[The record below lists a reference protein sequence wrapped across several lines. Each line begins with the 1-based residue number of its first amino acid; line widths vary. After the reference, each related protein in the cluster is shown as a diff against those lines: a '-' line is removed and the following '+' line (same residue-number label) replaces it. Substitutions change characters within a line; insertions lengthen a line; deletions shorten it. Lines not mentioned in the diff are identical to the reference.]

1 MRKTK
6 VYTQTW
12 YRGNNYGSVLQA
24 YALPEVIRSLGY
36 ECEVLAY
43 APTKL
48 EQWRLKILYHGVRA
62 TIEYKINER
71 AMKHAKNG
79 DHEVIDNLQ
88 VFDEFRKNYMHIT
101 APCSDAASIYRI
113 CSEKAIFI
121 CGSDQ
126 IWNPYNFN
134 PAYFLNFVKDSK
146 RKIAYAPSF
155 GVEVL
160 PNYSKKVIAKEVS
173 TFVAVSVREK
183 RGAELIKDLTGKEV
197 KVAVD
202 PTLLLS
208 MDNWSSLLAERKVEK
223 PYLFC
228 YFLSR
233 NDAYFKAAKEIAE
246 MYNLELKV
254 LPMVAADFAKEETI
268 KEPIGPRE
276 WLGLVKNASFVLTD
290 SFHCTLFAI
299 RFHRQFYVLQR
310 FADGDKRGQN
320 SRIKMLLNM
329 TELNDRLLVPNTPV
343 KYGMV
348 TQQKYNI
355 ADENM
360 KGEIDASIQWL
371 RESLHNAAE

>member
-1 MRKTK
+1 MK

-160 PNYSKKVIAKEVS
+160 PNYSKKAIAKEVS
-173 TFVAVSVREK
+173 TFAAVSVREK

-202 PTLLLS
+202 PTMLLS
-208 MDNWSSLLAERKVEK
+208 MDSWSSLLAERKVEK

-233 NDAYFKAAKEIAE
+233 NDAYFEAAKEIAQ

-320 SRIKMLLNM
+320 SRIKTLLNM

-343 KYGMV
+343 EYGMV

-355 ADENM
+355 ADEKM
-360 KGEIDASIQWL
+360 KGEIDASLQWL

>member
-1 MRKTK
+1 MK

-71 AMKHAKNG
+71 AMRHAKNG

-160 PNYSKKVIAKEVS
+160 PNYSKKAIAKEVS
-173 TFVAVSVREK
+173 TFAAVSVREK
-183 RGAELIKDLTGKEV
+183 RGADLIKDLTGKEV

-202 PTLLLS
+202 PTMLLS
-208 MDNWSSLLAERKVEK
+208 MDSWSSLLAERKVEK

-233 NDAYFKAAKEIAE
+233 NDAYFEAAKEIAQ

-320 SRIKMLLNM
+320 SRIKTLLNM

-355 ADENM
+355 ADEKM
-360 KGEIDASIQWL
+360 KGEIDASLQWL

>member
-1 MRKTK
+1 MK

-160 PNYSKKVIAKEVS
+160 PNYSKKAIAKEVS
-173 TFVAVSVREK
+173 TFAAVSVREK

-202 PTLLLS
+202 PTMLLS
-208 MDNWSSLLAERKVEK
+208 MDSWSSLLAERKVEK

-233 NDAYFKAAKEIAE
+233 NDAYFEAAKEIAQ

-320 SRIKMLLNM
+320 SRIKTLLNM

-355 ADENM
+355 ADEKM
-360 KGEIDASIQWL
+360 KGEIDASLQWL

>member
-1 MRKTK
+1 MK

-101 APCSDAASIYRI
+101 VPCSDAASIYRI

-160 PNYSKKVIAKEVS
+160 PNYSKKAIAKEVS
-173 TFVAVSVREK
+173 TFAAVSVREK

-202 PTLLLS
+202 PTMLLS
-208 MDNWSSLLAERKVEK
+208 VDSWSSLLAERKVEK

-233 NDAYFKAAKEIAE
+233 NDAYFEAAKEIAQ

-320 SRIKMLLNM
+320 SRIKTLLNM

-355 ADENM
+355 ADEKM
-360 KGEIDASIQWL
+360 KGEIDASLQWL

>member
-1 MRKTK
+1 MK

-160 PNYSKKVIAKEVS
+160 PNYSKKAIAKEVS
-173 TFVAVSVREK
+173 TFAAVSVREK

-202 PTLLLS
+202 PTMLLS
-208 MDNWSSLLAERKVEK
+208 MDSWSSLLAERKVEK

-233 NDAYFKAAKEIAE
+233 NDAYFEAAKEIAQ

-299 RFHRQFYVLQR
+299 RFHRQFCVLQR

-320 SRIKMLLNM
+320 SRIKTLLNM

-355 ADENM
+355 ADEKM
-360 KGEIDASIQWL
+360 KGEIDASLQWL